1 MVPPVPIPET
11 KMSTLPSVSARISG
25 PVVVRWISALAW
37 FSNWRTRTAPS
48 AASSSAFA
56 TAPFMPSA
64 LSVRTSSAPNARSSA
79 RRSFDIDSGMV
90 SLTRYPREVPIIA
103 RAMPVLPEVASTIVP
118 PGLSSPDF
126 SAASIIATPM
136 RSLTEFAGLYD
147 SSLAM
152 TSAPERSLALLT
164 RISGVRPTRS
174 ETLLKMVKVSPFTLL
189 CASAVTGLSPI
200 GRAAP
205 TAAEGQLSSRGPRR
219 LVLIIT
225 TPSPTVFPDRL
236 LNNLCSLEAKN
247 CDVLCHSAVF
257 IALTD
262 LKEWSRPAR
271 PLSNQAPSPPDSA
284 PEDGGPP
291 RAGESAQATRRS
303 VLRLG
308 PDRLRHRYD
317 CPHGYSSHRR
327 LRRARTAST
336 CGEDHRI
343 RRRSRRIGRGHAR
356 DPHRQQ
362 RRRPGRPA
370 DRRRQ

>member
-1 MVPPVPIPET
+1 
-11 KMSTLPSVSARISG
+11 
-25 PVVVRWISALAW
+25 
-37 FSNWRTRTAPS
+37 
-48 AASSSAFA
+48 
-56 TAPFMPSA
+56 
-64 LSVRTSSAPNARSSA
+64 
-79 RRSFDIDSGMV
+79 
-90 SLTRYPREVPIIA
+90 
-103 RAMPVLPEVASTIVP
+103 
-118 PGLSSPDF
+118 LSSPDF

-262 LKEWSRPAR
+262 LKAWSRPAR
-271 PLSNQAPSPPDSA
+271 PLSNQTPSSPDSA
-284 PEDGGPP
+284 AEDGGPP
-291 RAGESAQATRRS
+291 RGRESAQAPRRAG
-303 VLRLG
+303 LRPG
-308 PDRLRHRYD
+308 PDRLTHRD
-317 CPHGYSSHRR
+317 GCAPAHSPPHR
-327 LRRARTAST
+327 LRRAPTAPAT
-336 CGEDHRI
+336 G
-343 RRRSRRIGRGHAR
+343 GGH
-356 DPHRQQ
+356 
-362 RRRPGRPA
+362 
-370 DRRRQ
+370 